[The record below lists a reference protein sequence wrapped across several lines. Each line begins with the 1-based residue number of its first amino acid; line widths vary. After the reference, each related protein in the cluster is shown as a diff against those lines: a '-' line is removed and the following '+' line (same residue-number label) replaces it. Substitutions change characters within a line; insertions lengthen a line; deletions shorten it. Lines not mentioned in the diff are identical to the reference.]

1 MGIMPKPVDYNL
13 IYVITANNT
22 EFKTHVDE
30 TVQMYKSILDVFNI
44 KYNIQEQV
52 IFTKEYHLKR
62 GYCCNNGCK
71 HCPYDKDS

>member
-44 KYNIQEQV
+44 KYKIQEQV
-52 IFTKEYHLKR
+52 IFTRKYHLKR